1 MGRSAPLGFDCIS
14 KFQAGRTASTLQV
27 QNVWLHNQQPITII
41 NSALSKSLSS
51 AIYYLSAF
59 LTSKCFQVEDLRLKT
74 VPRIEILILGYFLSL
89 SFFAAPLRVGNLY
102 WASNFRAHI
111 LVSRK
116 MLFTVFHFWAFQPS
130 NLWPRILFIS
140 RLLCKNIKRK
150 RTITP
155 HNCEDIFQKC
165 LDVTNALGR
174 PKVQCDV
181 PPEKVYAES

>member
-51 AIYYLSAF
+51 AIYHLSAF
-59 LTSKCFQVEDLRLKT
+59 LKSKFFQVEDLGLKT

-116 MLFTVFHFWAFQPS
+116 ICSLQFFIFGSF
-130 NLWPRILFIS
+130 NLETFGHEYYLS
-140 RLLCKNIKRK
+140 HAYYAK
-150 RTITP
+150 TP
-155 HNCEDIFQKC
+155 IGK
-165 LDVTNALGR
+165 
-174 PKVQCDV
+174 
-181 PPEKVYAES
+181 